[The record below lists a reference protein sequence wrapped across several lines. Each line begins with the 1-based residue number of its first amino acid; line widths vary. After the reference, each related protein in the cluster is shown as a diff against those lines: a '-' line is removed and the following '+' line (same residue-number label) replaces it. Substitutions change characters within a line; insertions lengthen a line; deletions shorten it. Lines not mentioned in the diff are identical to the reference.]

1 MDELTAAGITDPDL
15 RASYEECKRLNALH
29 GKTYYLATLLLPKAK
44 RPFVHALYGFAR
56 YADEIVDD
64 LASELSVEEKA
75 EVLSKWG
82 NGVLADLKKGISQ
95 DHVGRALID
104 TVKRFDIPHEHFEAF
119 LHSMTMDLTV
129 QEYESYE
136 DLLEYVYGSA
146 AVIGLEMVPILGPL
160 HNDAFEAAKKLGIA
174 FQLANFIRDVD
185 EDLDRG
191 RVYLPLKELGQ
202 FGVTREMLEE
212 RVLDLP
218 MREADV
224 AIRMKEP
231 SQADLIRKRLMG
243 VRMRLYA
250 SPDYLAKHGTPERIE
265 DVAQHRLICQNP
277 TAHQVGA
284 GAMLVAHLMSYE
296 PRSTLKVNNYF
307 GVLQGVLSNLGV
319 GVLPDYLTQDFP
331 NLSRVMPEVESAEV
345 PVFLAYPEELRH
357 SKRVSAF
364 RDFVQEEIISYRKQ
378 LKDQAVS

>member
-1 MDELTAAGITDPDL
+1 VDELTAAGITDPDL

-64 LASELSVEEKA
+64 LASELSIEEKSEA
-75 EVLSKWG
+75 LSNWG
-82 NGVLADLKKGISQ
+82 NGVLADLKKGTSE

-129 QEYESYE
+129 QEYETYE

-191 RVYLPLKELGQ
+191 RVYLPIKELAQ

-212 RVLDLP
+212 RVL
-218 MREADV
+218 
-224 AIRMKEP
+224 
-231 SQADLIRKRLMG
+231 
-243 VRMRLYA
+243 
-250 SPDYLAKHGTPERIE
+250 TPEIIEVLKFQITRVRQLQAEAAPGIAMLEATSRPCIEAASTLYCGIVDEVEKIGYDIFNQRAKTSTARRIR
-265 DVAQHRLICQNP
+265 V
-277 TAHQVGA
+277 A
-284 GAMLVAHLMSYE
+284 GAAFIKRHLI
-296 PRSTLKVNNYF
+296 
-307 GVLQGVLSNLGV
+307 
-319 GVLPDYLTQDFP
+319 
-331 NLSRVMPEVESAEV
+331 SR
-345 PVFLAYPEELRH
+345 
-357 SKRVSAF
+357 
-364 RDFVQEEIISYRKQ
+364 
-378 LKDQAVS
+378 

>member
-1 MDELTAAGITDPDL
+1 MDELTAAGITDADL
-15 RASYEECKRLNALH
+15 RASYAECKRLNALH
-29 GKTYYLATLLLPKAK
+29 GKTYFLATLLLPKAK

-75 EVLSKWG
+75 EALSTWG
-82 NGVLADLKKGISQ
+82 NTVLADLERGTSD

-129 QEYESYE
+129 QEYETYE

-160 HNDAFEAAKKLGIA
+160 HIDAYEAAKKLGIA

-191 RVYLPLKELGQ
+191 RVYLPIKELAQ

-212 RVLDLP
+212 RVL
-218 MREADV
+218 
-224 AIRMKEP
+224 
-231 SQADLIRKRLMG
+231 
-243 VRMRLYA
+243 
-250 SPDYLAKHGTPERIE
+250 TPEIIE
-265 DVAQHRLICQNP
+265 ALKFQIARVRQLQAEAAPGIAMLEASSRPCIQAASTLYCGIVDEVEKIGYDIFNQRAKTS
-277 TAHQVGA
+277 TARRVRVA
-284 GAMLVAHLMSYE
+284 GAAFM
-296 PRSTLKVNNYF
+296 
-307 GVLQGVLSNLGV
+307 
-319 GVLPDYLTQDFP
+319 
-331 NLSRVMPEVESAEV
+331 
-345 PVFLAYPEELRH
+345 
-357 SKRVSAF
+357 KRV
-364 RDFVQEEIISYRKQ
+364 
-378 LKDQAVS
+378 LVSR

>member
-15 RASYEECKRLNALH
+15 RASYAECKRLNALH
-29 GKTYYLATLLLPKAK
+29 GKTYFLATLLLPKAK

-75 EVLSKWG
+75 QALSTWG
-82 NGVLADLKKGISQ
+82 NTVLADLKKGTSV

-129 QEYESYE
+129 QEYETYE

-160 HNDAFEAAKKLGIA
+160 HNDAYEAAKKLGIA

-191 RVYLPLKELGQ
+191 RVYLPIKELAQ

-212 RVLDLP
+212 RVL
-218 MREADV
+218 
-224 AIRMKEP
+224 
-231 SQADLIRKRLMG
+231 
-243 VRMRLYA
+243 
-250 SPDYLAKHGTPERIE
+250 TPEIIEALKFQIARVRQLQAEAAPGIAMLEATSRPCIQAASVLYCGIVDEVEKIGYDIFNQRAKTTTARRIR
-265 DVAQHRLICQNP
+265 V
-277 TAHQVGA
+277 A
-284 GAMLVAHLMSYE
+284 GAAFIKRHLI
-296 PRSTLKVNNYF
+296 
-307 GVLQGVLSNLGV
+307 
-319 GVLPDYLTQDFP
+319 
-331 NLSRVMPEVESAEV
+331 SR
-345 PVFLAYPEELRH
+345 
-357 SKRVSAF
+357 
-364 RDFVQEEIISYRKQ
+364 
-378 LKDQAVS
+378 

>member
-1 MDELTAAGITDPDL
+1 VDELTAAGITDSDL

-29 GKTYYLATLLLPKAK
+29 GKTYFLATLLLPKAK

-64 LASELSVEEKA
+64 LASELSIEEKA
-75 EVLSKWG
+75 QSLSTWG
-82 NGVLADLKKGISQ
+82 DGVLADLKKGTSD

-129 QEYESYE
+129 QEYETYE

-191 RVYLPLKELGQ
+191 RVYLPIKELAQ

-212 RVLDLP
+212 RVL
-218 MREADV
+218 
-224 AIRMKEP
+224 
-231 SQADLIRKRLMG
+231 
-243 VRMRLYA
+243 
-250 SPDYLAKHGTPERIE
+250 TPEIVEALKFQIARVRQLQSEAAPGIAMLEATSRPCIEAASTLYCGIVDEVEKIGYDIFNQRAKTSTARRIR
-265 DVAQHRLICQNP
+265 A
-277 TAHQVGA
+277 A
-284 GAMLVAHLMSYE
+284 GAAFIKRQLI
-296 PRSTLKVNNYF
+296 
-307 GVLQGVLSNLGV
+307 
-319 GVLPDYLTQDFP
+319 
-331 NLSRVMPEVESAEV
+331 SR
-345 PVFLAYPEELRH
+345 
-357 SKRVSAF
+357 
-364 RDFVQEEIISYRKQ
+364 
-378 LKDQAVS
+378 